1 MDEGP
6 LVMEALSNGAM
17 TYIQKPELKQISN
30 TQEELLTALQQA
42 SNYNIET
49 INKESSKKT
58 ANFVEKR
65 GAMIAIG
72 SSTGGVGAIEKILTS
87 FPSQIPPILIVQH
100 IPESFSKAFAE
111 RLDSLCDFKV
121 KEAESGEKIE
131 RNTVYIAPGG
141 YHMKLRKKGQENY
154 IDITDDEPRNNFK
167 PSVDVMFESI
177 PSENCKALT
186 AVILTGMGYD
196 GAKGLLRLKDEGAYT
211 IAQDKDTSAVFGMP
225 KEGYSRWS
233 C

>member
-1 MDEGP
+1 MRTILSKSIDAMPGYSVLATAESSVEARKIIEEQRPDIITLDLHMPGENGVEFLKSYLGALHIPTILITSVTMDEGP

-30 TQEELLTALQQA
+30 TQEELLTALQQPQIIILRL
-42 SNYNIET
+42 SI
-49 INKESSKKT
+49 KKAQKRQLT
-58 ANFVEKR
+58 LWRKR
-65 GAMIAIG
+65 GAMIAIS

-131 RNTVYIAPGG
+131 KKHRLHRPRWLSHEVKEKGDE
-141 YHMKLRKKGQENY
+141 KLHRY
-154 IDITDDEPRNNFK
+154 YR
-167 PSVDVMFESI
+167 
-177 PSENCKALT
+177 
-186 AVILTGMGYD
+186 
-196 GAKGLLRLKDEGAYT
+196 
-211 IAQDKDTSAVFGMP
+211 
-225 KEGYSRWS
+225 
-233 C
+233 